1 MDWMML
7 PALNAT
13 LNGIAA
19 VCLLVGL
26 FFIKR
31 KERGRHKV
39 AMLTAVTC
47 SILFLTSYLIYHFG
61 HAGLTRFTTEGWPKT
76 LYFTILWTHTP
87 LAALVAPLIVIT
99 LKRALKSNFTAH
111 SKLARWISITGE
123 RRDTLSLRA
132 SRSLRGEAILIALH
146 PSFRFASSH
155 N

>member
-7 PALNAT
+7 PVLNAT
-13 LNGIAA
+13 LNGIAS
-19 VCLLVGL
+19 VCLLLG
-26 FFIKR
+26 FYFIKSKQR
-31 KERGRHKV
+31 ERHKA

-47 SILFLTSYLIYHFG
+47 SILFLTSYLVYHFG

-111 SKLARWISITGE
+111 SKLARWTFPIWLYVSITGVLIYFMLYQWFPST
-123 RRDTLSLRA
+123 DLRT
-132 SRSLRGEAILIALH
+132 G
-146 PSFRFASSH
+146 
-155 N
+155 

>member
-13 LNGIAA
+13 LNGIAS
-19 VCLLVGL
+19 VCLILGL
-26 FFIKR
+26 IFIKR

-39 AMLTAVTC
+39 AMLTAVSC

-61 HAGLTRFTTEGWPKT
+61 HAGITRFTTEGWPRT

-87 LAALVAPLIVIT
+87 LAAIVAPLIVVT

-111 SKLARWISITGE
+111 SKLARWTFPIWMYVSITGVLIYFMLY
-123 RRDTLSLRA
+123 RWFPSTDFI
-132 SRSLRGEAILIALH
+132 RS
-146 PSFRFASSH
+146 
-155 N
+155 

>member
-1 MDWMML
+1 MDWMLL

-19 VCLLVGL
+19 ACLVLGLV
-26 FFIKR
+26 FIKR

-39 AMLTAVTC
+39 CMLTAVTC

-61 HAGLTRFTTEGWPKT
+61 HAGITRFTTEGWPKT

-87 LAALVAPLIVIT
+87 LAVIVAPLIVVT

-111 SKLARWISITGE
+111 RKLAHWTFPIWMYVSVTGV
-123 RRDTLSLRA
+123 LIYFMLYHWF
-132 SRSLRGEAILIALH
+132 RSTDLIG
-146 PSFRFASSH
+146 S
-155 N
+155 